1 MPQLGAE
8 PGRKIVGLV
17 ESDDEEGNTQ
27 KSWPVP
33 GILGKKPKR
42 QKSLEQEDKLAKEL
56 KELEQTFKS
65 FEDDERK
72 GWGLSRNGNKSES
85 TKSAFVP
92 SNRQAIENSGS
103 WSASPPTY
111 PRNAPKTSHRSRA
124 GPTPFGNSR
133 PTLTRTLKFSW
144 DEQPTIPQD
153 KNSEEWT
160 YKQVTT
166 VFFIKFGNCLN

>member
-1 MPQLGAE
+1 MGLDEGG
-8 PGRKIVGLV
+8 GRGLWSVDGKRVGRGGGGVGVGDL
-17 ESDDEEGNTQ
+17 
-27 KSWPVP
+27 
-33 GILGKKPKR
+33 L
-42 QKSLEQEDKLAKEL
+42 
-56 KELEQTFKS
+56 
-65 FEDDERK
+65 
-72 GWGLSRNGNKSES
+72 LSRNGNKSES

-160 YKQVTT
+160 YKQVTS
-166 VFFIKFGNCLN
+166 VFFIKFGNCSN